1 MKFLELLGF
10 KKRLLYPA
18 NSSGQG
24 GWWPI
29 IKESFAGAWQ
39 KNCEITNDCAL
50 AYSAVFACITLISS
64 DIAKMRMKLMQQDG
78 DGIWTEIKNDF
89 MPVLLK
95 PNSWQNRIKFLQQ
108 WLVSK
113 LAHGNAYIWKERL
126 NGKVVAMYVL
136 DPCRVWPLVA
146 TNGDIYYQL
155 SPDNLA
161 GLTESITV
169 PGSEIIHDMMPGLF
183 HPLCG
188 TPPIYACGLAALQGL
203 NIQKNS
209 AMFFGNMSQPGGL
222 LTAPGAIS
230 DETAVRLKKTWED
243 NYSGTNAGRMAVVGD
258 GLKYESMTMKSVD
271 AQLIEQLKWTAEN
284 VCSCFHVPAFKVGFA
299 TAPAYNNAEL
309 YNQIYYS
316 DCLQALIEDIE
327 LCLDEGLGLDKLP
340 GRTVGVE
347 LDLDALLRM
356 DTDTRY
362 KSHSEAI
369 KGGWM
374 TPDEARRKEDMKP
387 VDGGDTP
394 YLQQQNYSLA
404 ALARRD
410 ESDDPFGSA
419 KSTPAQPAD
428 PNSNDP
434 LAVDD
439 QSATKFMET
448 LKARLSL

>member
-18 NSSGQG
+18 HSTGNG
-24 GWWPI
+24 GWFPI

-39 KNCEITNDCAL
+39 RNCEISNDCAL
-50 AYSAVFACITLISS
+50 AYSAVFACITLIAS
-64 DIAKMRMKLMQQDG
+64 DISKMRMKLVRQDSN
-78 DGIWTEIKNDF
+78 GIWTEIKNTVA
-89 MPVLLK
+89 PVLLK
-95 PNSWQNRIKFLQQ
+95 PNFWQNRIKFLQQ
-108 WLVSK
+108 WLISK
-113 LAHGNAYIWKERL
+113 LAHGNAYIWKEKRG
-126 NGKVVAMYVL
+126 GKIVALYVL
-136 DPCRVWPLVA
+136 DPCRVTPLVA
-146 TNGDIYYQL
+146 TSGDVYYQL
-155 SPDNLA
+155 SADNLA
-161 GLTESITV
+161 GITESVTV
-169 PGSEIIHDMMPGLF
+169 PASEIIHDMMPALF

-188 TPPIYACGLAALQGL
+188 TPPLIACGLAALQGL

-209 AMFFGNMSQPGGL
+209 ALFFGNMSQPGGL
-222 LTAPGAIS
+222 LSAPGAIS
-230 DETAVRLKKTWED
+230 DETATRLKRTWED

-299 TAPAYNNAEL
+299 PAPAYNNAEI

-327 LCLDEGLGLDKLP
+327 LCLDEGLGLDQLS
-340 GRTVGVE
+340 GQTIGVE
-347 LDLDALLRM
+347 FDLDALLRM

-374 TPDEARRKEDMKP
+374 MPNEARQKEDMKP
-387 VDGGDTP
+387 VEGGDTP
-394 YLQQQNYSLA
+394 YLQQQNFSLA
-404 ALARRD
+404 ALAERD
-410 ESDDPFGSA
+410 ESADPFGKGSA
-419 KSTPAQPAD
+419 PAASAAD
-428 PNSNDP
+428 PAPDDP
-434 LAVDD
+434 LALDD

-448 LKARLSL
+448 LKARLAL